1 MQENDMMDFTFD
13 HEVTNQASA
22 MLDMATIDAHLD
34 RICEEAD
41 KGKAR
46 FLTDDAVGN
55 PTGRADQQH
64 GVPVRDHNNW
74 LSIVLQSEESS
85 ESGSGSEWNGHGDAD
100 ASSQPDSDIQ
110 MTDAPLLEEFQEQP
124 DLYFPTRPGPWT
136 ADTEFQD
143 RVRRRFANAITN
155 GAATTAEID
164 EELYR
169 DAREATFGPM
179 RAGVIK
185 GGWNKQEIA
194 RAAKLTGWG
203 MFPAD
208 IAIMMSRSKDSV
220 KTQLRKLRKQ
230 SLIP

>member
-1 MQENDMMDFTFD
+1 MQENDMTDFTY
-13 HEVTNQASA
+13 TNQASA
-22 MLDMATIDAHLD
+22 MLDMATIDAKLD

-46 FLTDDAVGN
+46 FLTNNSVGN

-85 ESGSGSEWNGHGDAD
+85 ESGSGSEWNGNGDTD
-100 ASSQPDSDIQ
+100 ASSQPESDIQ
-110 MTDAPLLEEFQEQP
+110 MTDVPLLEEFQEQP
-124 DLYFPTRPGPWT
+124 DLYFPTSSGPWS
-136 ADTEFQD
+136 DIVFQD
-143 RVRRRFANAITN
+143 RIRRRFAEAITN
-155 GAATTAEID
+155 GAATTAEVD

-169 DAREATFGPM
+169 DAREAAFGPM
-179 RAGVIK
+179 RAAIK
-185 GGWNKQEIA
+185 EGRWNKQEIA

-208 IAIMMSRSKDSV
+208 IAIMMSRSKESV